1 MELDIDRLRKDL
13 MDKYGTAMFSG
24 FPAAVT
30 DLSRIE
36 RMSDREI
43 LEIAL
48 KQGVDLNKYISGIYK
63 SMRKKGNDDQ

>member
-24 FPAAVT
+24 FPAAVM

-43 LEIAL
+43 LETAEE
-48 KQGVDLNKYISGIYK
+48 QGIDLNKYL
-63 SMRKKGNDDQ
+63 R

>member
-24 FPAAVT
+24 FPAAFM

-36 RMSDREI
+36 RMSDQEV
-43 LEIAL
+43 LETAQ
-48 KQGVDLNKYISGIYK
+48 KQKIDLSKY
-63 SMRKKGNDDQ
+63 MR